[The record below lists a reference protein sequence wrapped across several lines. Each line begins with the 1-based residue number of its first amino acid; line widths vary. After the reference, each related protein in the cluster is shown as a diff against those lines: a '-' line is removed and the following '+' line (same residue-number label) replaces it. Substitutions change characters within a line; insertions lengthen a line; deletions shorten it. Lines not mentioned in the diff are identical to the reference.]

1 MNVYT
6 GLFWPLKIFFLGIIQ
21 HKLQRSRRNHV
32 NDDDD
37 DDDDDNDGGGGDDDG
52 GDDDDDDAAG
62 DGDDG
67 DDDDDNDD
75 DDDGNN
81 LFSAFT
87 LSKFSRF
94 TRLYGNFLRQC
105 LLFGFNKIITFF
117 ETLWLENY
125 LIFAD
130 IFLANLNQAKPNV
143 SGTVAVARSVNKLTT
158 QKITLFFNIPHC

>member
-32 NDDDD
+32 NDDDVD
-37 DDDDDNDGGGGDDDG
+37 DDDDDDD
-52 GDDDDDDAAG
+52 AG

-81 LFSAFT
+81 LFSTFT

-94 TRLYGNFLRQC
+94 TRLYGNFLSQC
-105 LLFGFNKIITFF
+105 LLFGFNKIIIFF